1 MGASLL
7 KNVQYATEISEPKEG
22 ETAILRHPLYA
33 NRELSHKMAYGC
45 ETVLDSFEINFKRNR
60 QKCNFIGYRKKI
72 KKNELEKK
80 YTWINYETADE
91 LLTNFSKGLNVL
103 NLCPVIEIEK
113 EGPYRFLGIYSRN
126 KKEWLL
132 SYLGAIK
139 DSITIVTVYET
150 LGLLAIEYIL
160 EQTQLITVVLETKA
174 LQTVLKLKKENK
186 IHKLKN
192 LIVIEKE
199 DDEETCKELEQLGF
213 NIYSWEEIVELGK
226 TKGEKI
232 ILKRPTKDNICTI
245 NYTSGTT
252 GYPKGVKLTHENIV
266 IGTDVGELIGLNAT
280 PNDLYLSFL
289 PYAHIMET
297 LIITY
302 AFNHGVP
309 VGIYN
314 GNAKLLVEDIQIL
327 KPTALCAVPK
337 IFLRIYDAIKSKV
350 NSLSNIKQKI
360 FNQAIKIKMKD
371 YMNTGL
377 YKNILLDYLVFREV
391 RKTLGGRLRFMLVG
405 SAPIEGYILNFL
417 RCALSVE
424 IMEGYGQT
432 EDVAGALLSNTC
444 DPVTG
449 QLGGPGY
456 WSEIKLV
463 DQPELGYTSKN
474 VDPDTGKPRPS
485 GELCVRGPTLFK
497 GYFKDEEKTRE
508 TVDKDGWL
516 HSGDIA
522 MIIPEHGNCFKI
534 VDRVKNIFKLQ
545 QGEYVSPEKIENIY
559 SNCKYIEQIFVT
571 GNSLKSY
578 LVCIVYPKFGD
589 VIEFLKNKGIEGV
602 NKDNYKNY
610 FENEELKNDIIN
622 IMDKFGR
629 EKNLMGFELPKKVY
643 LVKEPF
649 SIENEIMTPTMK
661 LRRHFAK
668 KFFEK
673 EINKLYSD

>member
-7 KNVQYATEISEPKEG
+7 KNVQYATYISEPKEG

-72 KKNELEKK
+72 QKNELEKK

-139 DSITIVTVYET
+139 DSITIVTIYET

-199 DDEETCKELEQLGF
+199 DDEETCKELEQLGL

-377 YKNILLDYLVFREV
+377 CKNILLDYLVFREV

-444 DPVTG
+444 DPITG

-497 GYFKDEEKTRE
+497 GYFKDEEKTKE

-602 NKDNYKNY
+602 NKDNCKNY

>member
-7 KNVQYATEISEPKEG
+7 KNVQYATYISEPKEG

-72 KKNELEKK
+72 QKNELEKK

-139 DSITIVTVYET
+139 DSITIVTIYET

-199 DDEETCKELEQLGF
+199 DDEETCKELEQLGL

-444 DPVTG
+444 DPITG

-497 GYFKDEEKTRE
+497 GYFKDEEKTKE
-508 TVDKDGWL
+508 TIDKDGWL

-602 NKDNYKNY
+602 NKDNCKNY

>member
-1 MGASLL
+1 M
-7 KNVQYATEISEPKEG
+7 
-22 ETAILRHPLYA
+22 
-33 NRELSHKMAYGC
+33 
-45 ETVLDSFEINFKRNR
+45 
-60 QKCNFIGYRKKI
+60 
-72 KKNELEKK
+72 
-80 YTWINYETADE
+80 
-91 LLTNFSKGLNVL
+91 
-103 NLCPVIEIEK
+103 
-113 EGPYRFLGIYSRN
+113 GIYSRN

-199 DDEETCKELEQLGF
+199 DDEETCKELEQLGL

-309 VGIYN
+309 IGIYN

-350 NSLSNIKQKI
+350 NSLSNIKQKL

-444 DPVTG
+444 DPITG

-497 GYFKDEEKTRE
+497 GYFKDEEKTKE

-578 LVCIVYPKFGD
+578 LVCIIYPKFGD

-602 NKDNYKNY
+602 NKDNCKNY

>member
-7 KNVQYATEISEPKEG
+7 KNVQYATYISEPKEG

-72 KKNELEKK
+72 QKNELEKK

-139 DSITIVTVYET
+139 DSITIVTIYET

-199 DDEETCKELEQLGF
+199 DDEETCKELEQLGL

-309 VGIYN
+309 IGIYN

-497 GYFKDEEKTRE
+497 GYFKDEEKTKE

-602 NKDNYKNY
+602 NKDNCKNY

-673 EINKLYSD
+673 EIDKLYSD

>member
-7 KNVQYATEISEPKEG
+7 KNVQYATYISDPKEG
-22 ETAILRHPLYA
+22 ETGILRHPLYA
-33 NRELSHKMAYGC
+33 KGELSQRMAYGC
-45 ETVLDSFEINFKRNR
+45 ETVLESFEINLKRGR
-60 QKCNFIGYRKKI
+60 HKCNFLGFRKKI
-72 KKNELEKK
+72 KKDELEKK
-80 YTWINYETADE
+80 YTWITYEKANE

-113 EGPYRFLGIYSRN
+113 EGPYRFLGILSRN

-139 DSITIVTVYET
+139 DSITIVTIYET

-160 EQTQLITVVLETKA
+160 SQTQLITIVIEVKA
-174 LQTVLKLKKENK
+174 LKTINNLASQNK
-186 IHKLKN
+186 THKLKN

-199 DDEETCKELEQLGF
+199 DDEETCQELIKQGL
-213 NIYSWEEIVELGK
+213 NIYSWEEIVEKGK
-226 TKGEKI
+226 TEGEKI
-232 ILKRPTKDNICTI
+232 ILKSAKSDNICTI

-252 GYPKGVKLTHENIV
+252 GYPKGVKLTHKNIV
-266 IGTDVGELIGLNAT
+266 VGTDVGELIGLNAT
-280 PNDLYLSFL
+280 TKDVYLSFL

-314 GNAKLLVEDIQIL
+314 GNAKKLIEDIQIL
-327 KPTALCAVPK
+327 KPTAICAVPK
-337 IFLRIYDAIKSKV
+337 IFQRIYDTIQSKV
-350 NSLSNIKQKI
+350 EKLNSIKRRI
-360 FNQAIKIKMKD
+360 FDQTMKLKIKD
-371 YMNTGL
+371 YENTGM
-377 YKNILLDYLVFREV
+377 YKNIFLDYLVLQEV
-391 RKTLGGRLRFMLVG
+391 RDTLGGRLRFMLCG

-417 RCALSVE
+417 RCSLSVE

-432 EDVAGALLSNTC
+432 EDVAGVLLSNTC
-444 DPVTG
+444 DPITG
-449 QLGGPGY
+449 HSGGPGY
-456 WSEIKLV
+456 WDEVKLV
-463 DQPELGYTSKN
+463 DQPELGYTKN
-474 VDPDTGKPRPS
+474 NIDKETGNIRPC
-485 GELCVRGPTLFK
+485 GELCVRGSTLFK
-497 GYFKDEEKTRE
+497 GYFRDEEKTNE
-508 TVDKDGWL
+508 AIDKDGWL

-522 MIIPEHGNCFKI
+522 MIIPEHGNAMKI

-559 SNCKYIEQIFVT
+559 SNCKYIEQIFIH

-578 LVCIVYPKFGD
+578 LVCIVYPKMDDIINFF
-589 VIEFLKNKGIEGV
+589 ISKGIKDI
-602 NKDNYKNY
+602 NKQNYKNY
-610 FENEELKNDIIN
+610 LENEDLKNEIIN
-622 IMDKFGR
+622 VMDKFGR
-629 EKNLMGFELPKKVY
+629 EKNLVGFELPKKIH

-649 SIENEIMTPTMK
+649 SIQNQIMTPTMK

-673 EINKLYSD
+673 EINKLYEE